1 VTVAF
6 SALEVRNLKSS
17 WFGTAP
23 RPMSAAQVTLA
34 YSLRHAPLSF
44 ISNTVSAAHLKENLA
59 ATEIVCA
66 PSP

>member
-1 VTVAF
+1 
-6 SALEVRNLKSS
+6 
-17 WFGTAP
+17 
-23 RPMSAAQVTLA
+23 MSAAQVTLA

>member
-23 RPMSAAQVTLA
+23 RPMQVALA